1 MKESMDAV
9 KKRLSENAL
18 ATQIA
23 LKGIFADHDADIE
36 ILLDSE
42 CYSLLAGGKRV
53 RPFLVNEICRM
64 LGGKAEASMPYACA
78 LEMIHTYSL
87 IHDDL
92 PCMDDDDLRR
102 GRPTN
107 HKVFGYATALLAGD
121 ALLTHAFGVA
131 AENGA
136 ASPAQNAQAVS
147 VLSRSAGE
155 FGMIGG
161 QIMDLDGEKHT
172 LEHEKLLKL
181 HSMKTGALMTCSA
194 KLGAIAA
201 GFAVDSPEAEAVTTY
216 AAKIGLA
223 FQVIDDI
230 LDVVGDEAELGKSL
244 RSDAD
249 RNKTTFMTYYSVD
262 EARTYAA
269 SLTAEAISAIAT
281 FEGSE
286 TLTDLAAYLLDRT
299 N

>member
-1 MKESMDAV
+1 MKQSMDAV
-9 KKRLSENAL
+9 KHALKENA
-18 ATQIA
+18 AVTEAA
-23 LKGIFADHDADIE
+23 LEKIFSVQDCDIDV
-36 ILLDSE
+36 LLDAE
-42 CYSLLAGGKRV
+42 RYSLLAGGKRV

-64 LGGKAEASMPYACA
+64 LGGEEQASMPYACA

-92 PCMDDDDLRR
+92 PCMDNDDLRR

-131 AENGA
+131 AENEF

-155 FGMIGG
+155 LGMIGG
-161 QIMDLDGEKHT
+161 QIMDLDGET
-172 LEHEKLLKL
+172 RQLAHEKLLKL
-181 HSMKTGALMTCSA
+181 HSMKTGALMTCAA

-201 GFAVDSPEAEAVTTY
+201 GFAVDSPETEAVVLY
-216 AAKIGLA
+216 AANIGLA

-262 EARTYAA
+262 EARAYAA
-269 SLTAEAISAIAT
+269 SLTAQAVSAISD
-281 FEGSE
+281 FERSE
-286 TLTDLAAYLLDRT
+286 MLTDLAAYLLDRT

>member
-1 MKESMDAV
+1 MNRDFAALNARM
-9 KKRLSENAL
+9 SENAKKVNTL
-18 ATQIA
+18 LEKI
-23 LKGIFADHDADIE
+23 LSRNDDDIE
-36 ILLDSE
+36 IIFDAQR
-42 CYSLLAGGKRV
+42 YSLLAGGKRV
-53 RPFLVNEICRM
+53 RPFIVNEVCRM
-64 LGGKAEASMPYACA
+64 LGGDERCSMPLACA
-78 LEMIHTYSL
+78 VEMIHCYSL

-92 PCMDDDDLRR
+92 PCMDNDDLRR

-131 AENGA
+131 AENEF

-155 FGMIGG
+155 LGMIGG
-161 QIMDLDGEKHT
+161 QIMDLDGET
-172 LEHEKLLKL
+172 RQLAHEKLLKL
-181 HSMKTGALMTCSA
+181 HSMKTGALMTCAA

-201 GFAVDSPEAEAVTTY
+201 GFAVDSPETEAVVLY
-216 AAKIGLA
+216 AANIGLA

-262 EARTYAA
+262 EARAYAA
-269 SLTAEAISAIAT
+269 SLTAQAVSAISD
-281 FEGSE
+281 FERSE
-286 TLTDLAAYLLDRT
+286 MLTDLAAYLLDRT

>member
-1 MKESMDAV
+1 MKQSIDAV
-9 KKRLSENAL
+9 KRAL
-18 ATQIA
+18 ADNAAATELAMQEIFSHRDEDIA
-23 LKGIFADHDADIE
+23 V
-36 ILLDSE
+36 LLDAE
-42 CYSLLAGGKRV
+42 NYSLFAGGKRV

-64 LGGKAEASMPYACA
+64 LGGDVRVSMPYACA

-92 PCMDDDDLRR
+92 PCMDDDDMRR
-102 GRPTN
+102 GKPTN

-121 ALLTHAFGVA
+121 ALLTHAFQTA
-131 AENGA
+131 SENPY
-136 ASPAQNAQAVS
+136 ASAIQNAQAVS

-161 QIMDLDGEKHT
+161 QIMDLDGETKR
-172 LEHEKLLKL
+172 LEMEKLLKL
-181 HSMKTGALMTCSA
+181 HSMKTGALMMAAA

-201 GFAVDSPEAEAVTTY
+201 GYAVDSPEAEAVTEY

-230 LDVVGDEAELGKSL
+230 LDIEGDEAELGKSL

-249 RNKTTFMTYYSVD
+249 RNKTTFMTYYTTN
-262 EARTYAA
+262 EARDYAA
-269 SLTAEAISAIAT
+269 TLTADAVSYVADFEDSAV
-281 FEGSE
+281 
-286 TLTDLAAYLLDRT
+286 LTDLAAYLLDRT

>member
-1 MKESMDAV
+1 MKQSMDAV
-9 KKRLSENAL
+9 KQALLKNAL
-18 ATQIA
+18 ATEAA
-23 LKGIFADHDADIE
+23 LKEIFAKRDGDIDT
-36 ILLDSE
+36 LLESE

-64 LGGKAEASMPYACA
+64 LGGDTNASMPYACA

-102 GRPTN
+102 GRSTN
-107 HKVFGYATALLAGD
+107 HKVFGYATALLAGH
-121 ALLTHAFGVA
+121 ALLPHAFGVA
-131 AENGA
+131 AENVA
-136 ASPAQNAQAVS
+136 ATPVQNVQAVS
-147 VLSRSAGE
+147 VRSSSAGE

-161 QIMDLDGEKHT
+161 QIIDLDGEKSQ
-172 LEHEKLLKL
+172 LAYEKLLKL
-181 HSMKTGALMTCSA
+181 HAWKTGALMTCAA

-201 GFAVDSPEAEAVTTY
+201 GFSLDSPACEAVTTY

-230 LDVVGDEAELGKSL
+230 LDVVGDERELGKSL
-244 RSDAD
+244 SDAD

-269 SLTAEAISAIAT
+269 SLTAEAISVISE
-281 FEGSE
+281 FDGSE
-286 TLTDLAAYLLDRT
+286 ILTDLAAYLLDRT

>member
-1 MKESMDAV
+1 MKQSMEAVKRALMGNASATETAMKEIFSARDEDIAV
-9 KKRLSENAL
+9 
-18 ATQIA
+18 
-23 LKGIFADHDADIE
+23 
-36 ILLDSE
+36 LLDAE
-42 CYSLLAGGKRV
+42 AYSLFAGGKRV

-64 LGGKAEASMPYACA
+64 LGGEVSASMAYACA

-92 PCMDDDDLRR
+92 PCMDDDDMRR
-102 GRPTN
+102 GKPTN
-107 HKVFGYATALLAGD
+107 HKVFGYANALLAGD

-131 AENGA
+131 AENPNA
-136 ASPAQNAQAVS
+136 TPAQNAAAVS

-161 QIMDLDGEKHT
+161 QIMDLDGETKRLD
-172 LEHEKLLKL
+172 LEHLLKL
-181 HSMKTGALMTCSA
+181 HSMKTGALMVCAA

-201 GFAVDSPEAEAVTTY
+201 GFSTDSPEALAVAEY

-223 FQVIDDI
+223 FQVIDDV

-244 RSDAD
+244 RSDAE
-249 RNKTTFMTYYSVD
+249 RNKTTFMTYYTVA
-262 EARTYAA
+262 EARAYAA
-269 SLTAEAISAIAT
+269 ELTADAVSAISD
-281 FEGSE
+281 FDGSA